1 MILTEDAINK
11 AKQII
16 KEREETNEIF
26 GFGGLPSAE
35 KAEKEAP
42 GIVGMSRFAGR
53 NLAAINVFDDKA
65 GIQQSLSFRPR
76 DDLDG
81 RRLAAM
87 QQRLKRIEDE
97 IQGMNDLSGIEDEKI
112 RAFVSKHQKQIKK
125 RLEMIAQ
132 NYTEAIK
139 KQVKQTPKSK
149 GGEGPE
155 PRKADPKPADSA
167 DKRDDG
173 ERPANSAQNMIGGS
187 FVHPFDARRAR
198 NKARAGSGRPRDTSI
213 GGGPSGGSRRV

>member
-1 MILTEDAINK
+1 MMLTEDAVNK

-35 KAEKEAP
+35 KAEKMAP
-42 GIVGMSRFAGR
+42 GIVGMSRFAGK
-53 NLAAINVFDDKA
+53 NLESISVFDDKNEIKDA
-65 GIQQSLSFRPR
+65 TTFRAY
-76 DDLDG
+76 DDPTG
-81 RRLAAM
+81 GRLAAM
-87 QQRLKRIEDE
+87 QQRLKRIEGE
-97 IQGMNDLSGIEDEKI
+97 IQGMSDLSGIEDEKI
-112 RAFVSKHQKQIKK
+112 KAFVSKYQKQIKEK
-125 RLEMIAQ
+125 LELFARG
-132 NYTEAIK
+132 YTEAIK
-139 KQVKQTPKSK
+139 KQVKLTPKSK
-149 GGEGPE
+149 GGEGRE
-155 PRKADPKPADSA
+155 PSKADPKTADSA